1 MMLMMTMTA
10 TTIFVGRMM
19 ADNKVMDR
27 YTAVLMVFLQN
38 SS

>member
-19 ADNKVMDR
+19 AENKVMDK
-27 YTAVLMVFLQN
+27 VHGGVDGFLAE
-38 SS
+38 